1 MQNKFR
7 QDFDLETNIKLS
19 SLCWRWQ
26 SFCWLTLKGIAIG
39 RFLLGN
45 LDMVLT
51 LVCPL
56 LLIIGVLTFWRNRK
70 KRALPEDS
78 LSEAVLPEKVM
89 SENASSENASSE
101 NASPENALPVIETV
115 SSEEPPAEPLVTKI
129 SLQLVPGSAD
139 TIDLCPVDRKDLPVE
154 PQEPKEPKP
163 TTVPQCKPT
172 GTTLKASRTRILNY
186 QTRQVVG
193 MIKKD
198 QQQAKI
204 PRPAPF
210 NRFPV
215 VKKPSVR
222 LAITKSP
229 VKLPIIK
236 ASIRSILSKPPV
248 NTSFGNQANTK
259 GPAKKTPFTASKT
272 REPVNRFRN
281 ASPGKQVYTKE
292 SVNPAMLQTPVNA
305 SVTKEPVNRFRNSS
319 PGKQVYTKE
328 SVNPAMLQTTVNAS
342 VTKEPVNRFRN
353 ASPGKQV
360 YTKESVNP
368 AMLQTPVNASVTK
381 EPVNRFRN
389 ASPGKQVYTKESVNP
404 AMLQTPVNAS
414 VTKEPVNRF
423 RNASLVNQA
432 RTKEPF
438 NRFRNPSPGK
448 QANTKEPVNPDILIT
463 SPVNA
468 SITRE
473 LVNPPAN
480 TKLMVNP
487 VIRKPFVKSA
497 GTKGN
502 VNSTSKPAPVNQSGI
517 EAYVNPTETKD
528 TVNPGTNK
536 PPFKPHPRRGLSQGP
551 DGLKVPRQADARS
564 RSTNRE
570 IRVWKV

>member
-305 SVTKEPVNRFRNSS
+305 SVTKEPVNRFRN
-319 PGKQVYTKE
+319 
-328 SVNPAMLQTTVNAS
+328 
-342 VTKEPVNRFRN
+342 
-353 ASPGKQV
+353 
-360 YTKESVNP
+360 
-368 AMLQTPVNASVTK
+368 
-381 EPVNRFRN
+381 